1 MDDDLD
7 AWVAGAL
14 RDARVARLGT
24 ADPDGAVRLVPVC
37 FAVVDE
43 WVVSVVDH
51 KPKRTGQLRRLD
63 DMRATGRATVL
74 VDHYDDDWSQL
85 WWVRVR
91 GRAEVDVDGPARAR
105 HWMPSRRSTS
115 STATT
120 HRPAACGASPWTR
133 SGGGVR
139 ERQAGLDLA
148 VVHLARGHEPALE
161 VERRRTARPGHPA
174 DEQ

>member
-7 AWVAGAL
+7 AWVASAL

-24 ADPDGAVRLVPVC
+24 VDPDGAVRLVPIC
-37 FAVVDE
+37 FAVVDD

-74 VDHYDDDWSQL
+74 VDHYEDDWSQL

-91 GRAEVDVDGPARAR
+91 GRAEIDVEGPARAAAL
-105 HWMPSRRSTS
+105 HAL
-115 STATT
+115 TAKYEQYRD
-120 HRPAACGASPWTR
+120 RPPVGSVWRIATDE
-133 SGGGVR
+133 VR
-139 ERQAGLDLA
+139 WW
-148 VVHLARGHEPALE
+148 
-161 VERRRTARPGHPA
+161 RP
-174 DEQ
+174 